1 MRRGLAA
8 WECRWCA
15 TEAINKHRAD
25 INKCVGVRAIA
36 LLILDGAGWPSA
48 RLIGPDNIV
57 FMPKVKI

>member
-1 MRRGLAA
+1 LSCQVRI
-8 WECRWCA
+8 
-15 TEAINKHRAD
+15 EAINKHRAD